1 MIRAKNRL
9 DMFNKGLPSGIA
21 TGLGLGIG
29 GAGLGD
35 IATHQ
40 VYGDNN
46 TPAMIANALGAGGGA
61 LLADYIARNNENNW
75 QKQALA
81 TEMAGLAD
89 PMASAFRQVAMNSPE
104 YKVPEALNWDEGYQ
118 KYLGTNNNRAKLIG
132 LQLLAGLGLPIVGS
146 LIGGAIGDK

>member
-40 VYGDNN
+40 VYGGNN
-46 TPAMIANALGAGGGA
+46 TPAMVANALGAGGGA

-81 TEMAGLAD
+81 AEMASLAD
-89 PMASAFRQVAMNSPE
+89 PMASAFRQVAMNSPD
-104 YKVPEALNWDEGYQ
+104 YKVPEPLNWDEGYQ
-118 KYLGTNNNRAKLIG
+118 KHLGMNNNRAKLIG